1 MEQFLPVVVG
11 VAVSWIIQ
19 HVKRYGITSKQSII
33 SLAVIFG
40 VLYYAYDTY
49 IPKGIKE
56 GVYAVFAQIMTT
68 AFLIYEFI
76 IKNSKKSV
84 KSATKPQELE

>member
-1 MEQFLPVVVG
+1 MEQFLPIVVG
-11 VAVSWIIQ
+11 IIVSWVIQ
-19 HVKRYGITSKQSII
+19 HIKRYGITSKQSIVGI
-33 SLAVIFG
+33 AVLCS
-40 VLYYAYDTY
+40 VAYYAFDTY
-49 IPKGIKE
+49 TPKGIKDSLY
-56 GVYAVFAQIMTT
+56 GVFAQIMTT